1 MSTTFDSLV
10 DLRVSSELQQ
20 GAMVDVYRVASDI
33 HAQHAELTV
42 HEIAEVVAESVVRA
56 RGNAVWTKNPLL

>member
-1 MSTTFDSLV
+1 MSKALESLV
-10 DLRVSSELQQ
+10 EFRVSSELQH
-20 GAMVDVYRVASDI
+20 GPVVDVYRVASDI
-33 HAQHAELTV
+33 HVQHSELTV

>member
-1 MSTTFDSLV
+1 MPTHFDSLV
-10 DLRVSSELQQ
+10 EKRVSSELERGQV
-20 GAMVDVYRVASDI
+20 VDVYRVATDI
-33 HAQHAELTV
+33 HVQHSELTV